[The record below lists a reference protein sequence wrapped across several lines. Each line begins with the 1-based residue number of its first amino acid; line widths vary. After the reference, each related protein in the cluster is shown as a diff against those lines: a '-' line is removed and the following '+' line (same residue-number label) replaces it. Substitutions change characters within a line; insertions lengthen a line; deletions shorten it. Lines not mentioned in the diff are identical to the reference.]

1 MAEIAQAYQWS
12 IALMQAD
19 TALVAAST
27 GGIWQ
32 GFADQGTPGPYTL
45 VTAQTPGVD
54 ALTMNAKRLFSR
66 GVLQIKAV
74 GPTSGYAAL
83 VIIANRIDA
92 IFGRTGP
99 AGLSVGGVLDSYR
112 EQQVAYEELV
122 NGQSW
127 SHLGGLYHID
137 LQGS

>member
-1 MAEIAQAYQWS
+1 MAEIAQAYQWA

-19 TALVAAST
+19 SALVAASL

-32 GFADQGTPGPYTL
+32 GFADIGTPGPYTL
-45 VTAQTPGVD
+45 ITALTPGVD
-54 ALTMNAKRLFSR
+54 TLTMNAKRLFSR
-66 GVLQIKAV
+66 GTLQIKGI
-74 GPTSGYAAL
+74 GPTNNYAAL
-83 VIIANRIDA
+83 IIIADRIDA

-122 NGQSW
+122 NGQLW
-127 SHLGGLYHID
+127 SHLGGFYHID